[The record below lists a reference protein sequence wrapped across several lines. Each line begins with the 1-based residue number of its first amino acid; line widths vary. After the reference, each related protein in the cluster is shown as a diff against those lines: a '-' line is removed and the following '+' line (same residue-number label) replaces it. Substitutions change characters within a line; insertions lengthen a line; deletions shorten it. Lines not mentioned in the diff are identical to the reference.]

1 MMRHLFIL
9 ARDRAALGA
18 PFTIALDRHLARGE
32 QIDIMPDR
40 RSTDGTRAPQWPTGR
55 ERRRSG
61 LAEQLAVQGYAIC
74 SRQEDH
80 PPVAGAAA
88 LRRDPAAAPGRGP
101 MERGPMAPPPPPPRP
116 FAEGPRPIYD
126 ERRPEIEEMR
136 AARVEAEL
144 AREAGFRGRMGG
156 RRLSEPLLDDED
168 WSPTGEDPYGEEPTR
183 RRGFFAGLTSAFA
196 AALVLA
202 VAGAFL
208 FAPQIRDFVTVLTEP
223 RRAAVESTG
232 DRSRTLTASE
242 ETAGRYA
249 APAAPSSSAPAP
261 TPMPATPAPPTPSG
275 NAATATPPREV
286 AQDPAATPPRQSAQE
301 PAALP
306 PRQSAQEPAA
316 TPLRQSAQEPA
327 ALPPRQSAQEP
338 AAQPPRQSVREP
350 AVTPPRQSAQ
360 EPAALP
366 SRQAAQQ
373 PTRSASASRD
383 TGARREAAPPAEPTP
398 AREAALPP
406 RETEAA
412 RELPPPSL
420 PPRRAELTS
429 ASGVRTERLPD
440 FPGLPRVDVIRA
452 PGQDGTTF
460 TVRLTDQRG
469 SPMSGAQVTLRQK
482 STDGYV
488 RETTLEPIAPAGSY
502 RGAVPIASGRQSLT
516 VRVVLGDRRVEMPV
530 SE

>member
-1 MMRHLFIL
+1 
-9 ARDRAALGA
+9 
-18 PFTIALDRHLARGE
+18 
-32 QIDIMPDR
+32 
-40 RSTDGTRAPQWPTGR
+40 
-55 ERRRSG
+55 
-61 LAEQLAVQGYAIC
+61 
-74 SRQEDH
+74 
-80 PPVAGAAA
+80 
-88 LRRDPAAAPGRGP
+88 
-101 MERGPMAPPPPPPRP
+101 MAPPPPPPRP
-116 FAEGPRPIYD
+116 FAEGPRAIYD

-144 AREAGFRGRMGG
+144 AREAAFRGRMGG

-242 ETAGRYA
+242 ETAGRSA
-249 APAAPSSSAPAP
+249 APAAPSSSAPAA
-261 TPMPATPAPPTPSG
+261 TPMPATPAPPVPSG
-275 NAATATPPREV
+275 SATDATPPREIAREPAATSPRQSAREPAITPPREV
-286 AQDPAATPPRQSAQE
+286 AGEPAALPPRQAAQEPAATPPRQSAQE
-301 PAALP
+301 PA
-306 PRQSAQEPAA
+306 
-316 TPLRQSAQEPA
+316 
-327 ALPPRQSAQEP
+327 
-338 AAQPPRQSVREP
+338 
-350 AVTPPRQSAQ
+350 VTPPRQAAR

-398 AREAALPP
+398 ARDAALPP

-440 FPGLPRVDVIRA
+440 FPGLPRVDVTRA

-482 STDGYV
+482 STDGFV

-502 RGAVPIASGRQSLT
+502 RGAVPTASGRQSLT

>member
-18 PFTIALDRHLARGE
+18 PLTIALDRHLARGE

-40 RSTDGTRAPQWPTGR
+40 RNTDGTRAPQWPTGR

-61 LAEQLAVQGYAIC
+61 LAEQIAVQGYAIC

-80 PPVAGAAA
+80 PPVAGATAP
-88 LRRDPAAAPGRGP
+88 RRDPAAAPGRGP
-101 MERGPMAPPPPPPRP
+101 MERGPMAPPPAPPRP
-116 FAEGPRPIYD
+116 FAEGPRSVYD

-136 AARVEAEL
+136 AARAEAEL

-168 WSPTGEDPYGEEPTR
+168 WSSTGEDPYGEEPTR

-196 AALVLA
+196 TALILA

-242 ETAGRYA
+242 ETAGRSA

-261 TPMPATPAPPTPSG
+261 TPMPATPASPAPSG
-275 NAATATPPREV
+275 NATPPREV
-286 AQDPAATPPRQSAQE
+286 
-301 PAALP
+301 
-306 PRQSAQEPAA
+306 
-316 TPLRQSAQEPA
+316 
-327 ALPPRQSAQEP
+327 
-338 AAQPPRQSVREP
+338 VREP
-350 AVTPPRQSAQ
+350 AAAPPRQSAQ

-366 SRQAAQQ
+366 SRQSSQQ

-398 AREAALPP
+398 ARDAALPP

-429 ASGVRTERLPD
+429 AGATRTERLPD
-440 FPGLPRVDVIRA
+440 FPGLPRVDVTRA

-482 STDGYV
+482 SNDGYV

>member
-18 PFTIALDRHLARGE
+18 PLTIALDRHLARGE

-88 LRRDPAAAPGRGP
+88 PRRDPAAAPG
-101 MERGPMAPPPPPPRP
+101 RGPMAPPPPPPRP
-116 FAEGPRPIYD
+116 FAEGPRPFAEGPRAIYD
-126 ERRPEIEEMR
+126 ERRAEIEEMR

-168 WSPTGEDPYGEEPTR
+168 WSPTGEDSYGEEPTR
-183 RRGFFAGLTSAFA
+183 RRGFFAGLTSAFG
-196 AALVLA
+196 AALILA

-232 DRSRTLTASE
+232 DRSRILTASE
-242 ETAGRYA
+242 ETAGRSA

-261 TPMPATPAPPTPSG
+261 TPMPATPAPPAPSG
-275 NAATATPPREV
+275 DAANATPPREV
-286 AQDPAATPPRQSAQE
+286 AREPAVTPPRQSAQEPAATPPRQSAQE

-306 PRQSAQEPAA
+306 PRQS
-316 TPLRQSAQEPA
+316 
-327 ALPPRQSAQEP
+327 
-338 AAQPPRQSVREP
+338 VREP
-350 AVTPPRQSAQ
+350 AATPPRQSAQ
-360 EPAALP
+360 ETAALP

-398 AREAALPP
+398 ARDAALPP

-440 FPGLPRVDVIRA
+440 FPGLPRVDVTRA

-482 STDGYV
+482 STDGFV

-502 RGAVPIASGRQSLT
+502 RGAVPTASGRQSLT
-516 VRVVLGDRRVEMPV
+516 VRVLLGDRRVEMPV